1 MRTIGFTLF
10 MSCLFIMTPLVA
22 EDRPPWDE
30 RTIRDHLRFE
40 DFAGKTGN
48 RHETLIDRGRELFS
62 AKFTDLDGAGRPMA
76 TQAILATKRRRP
88 APQAFQRL
96 AGPDAN
102 SCASCH
108 NDPVVGGAGDF
119 TANVFVSE
127 GFESADFDTSD
138 PQFSNE
144 RGTNALHGAGL
155 VELLARE
162 MTQDLQAQRRAAL
175 QEARSSGESVE
186 KVLVSKDVRFGSI
199 TANPDGTLDVSKI
212 DGVDTDLTIRP
223 FGQKGVFSS
232 LRQFTVNAMN
242 HHHGMQAEERFGT
255 LWTGSD
261 DFDEDGVKDELGR
274 GDISALVAWQA
285 TLEPPTRN
293 ADLPEEWLKAAER
306 GETIFAATGCA
317 ECHRPTLPLK
327 TLTFSD
333 PGPFEVAG
341 TLRPEETAAPIVH
354 DLELEDWA
362 KTLKRDADGNWLVPL
377 FGDLKRHRIAG
388 KREATFGNEL
398 LSQRFVERDVFLT
411 TELWGVETTAP
422 YGHRGD
428 ITTLNKAILSHGG
441 EALNSRDAYA
451 DLTDSDRS
459 AIIAFLRTL
468 VIEP

>member
-1 MRTIGFTLF
+1 MRATVCILSFSAL
-10 MSCLFIMTPLVA
+10 LVLTPVA
-22 EDRPPWDE
+22 ADDHQPWAE

-40 DFAGKTGN
+40 DFAGKEGD
-48 RHETLIDRGRELFS
+48 RHEALIDRGRDLFI

-108 NDPVVGGAGDF
+108 NDPVAGGAGHF

-144 RGTNALHGAGL
+144 RGTNALQGAGL

-162 MTQDLQAQRRAAL
+162 MTRDLQAQRKAAL
-175 QEARSSGESVE
+175 QEARQSGEPVE
-186 KVLVSKDVRFGSI
+186 KELISKDVRFGSI

-261 DFDEDGVKDELGR
+261 DFDEDGVTDELSR
-274 GDISALVAWQA
+274 GDVSALVAWQA

-293 ADLPEEWLKAAER
+293 ADLPDDWLQAAEQ
-306 GETIFAATGCA
+306 GETIFAKTGCT

-327 TLTFSD
+327 SLIFSD

-341 TLRPEETAAPIVH
+341 TLRPEETAAPITH

-362 KTLKRDADGNWLVPL
+362 KTLKRDAEGNWLVPL

-388 KREATFGNEL
+388 KREDTFGNEL
-398 LSQRFVERDVFLT
+398 LSQRFVDRDVFLT
-411 TELWGVETTAP
+411 TELWGVETTGP
-422 YGHRGD
+422 YGHRSD
-428 ITTLNKAILSHGG
+428 ITTLNEAILSHGG
-441 EALNSRDAYA
+441 AALDTRNAYA
-451 DLTDSDRS
+451 ALPDKDRN
-459 AIIAFLRTL
+459 ALIAFLRTL
-468 VIEP
+468 VIQQ